1 VKFLSDL
8 FKQRIAAVTT
18 HRGHRAFWYVSHFS
32 PKTLNLR
39 ERYKI
44 EKKKKILFRFWERVN
59 IETSEVLLIGENL
72 GASFY
77 SVVFN

>member
-8 FKQRIAAVTT
+8 FKQRIAVTT
-18 HRGHRAFWYVSHFS
+18 HRGHRAFRYVSHFS
-32 PKTLNLR
+32 PKTLSLR
-39 ERYKI
+39 ERNKI
-44 EKKKKILFRFWERVN
+44 EKKKILFRFWERVS

-72 GASFY
+72 GARFY